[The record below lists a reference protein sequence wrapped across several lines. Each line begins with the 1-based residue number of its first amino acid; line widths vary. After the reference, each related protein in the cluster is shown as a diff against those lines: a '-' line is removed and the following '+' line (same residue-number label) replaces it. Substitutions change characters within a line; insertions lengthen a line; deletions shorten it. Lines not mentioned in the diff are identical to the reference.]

1 MVPKIGTYER
11 LITISSRQDYTPEE
25 LKKIGAF
32 LGVLLGILYD
42 TASPP
47 VMVANCHDDL
57 YGESVSIVT
66 SHYGVPP
73 SARGGSDTDS

>member
-1 MVPKIGTYER
+1 MIPKIGTYER

-32 LGVLLGILYD
+32 LVVLLGILYD
-42 TASPP
+42 TTAPP
-47 VMVANCHDDL
+47 FMVVNNHDDF

-66 SHYGVPP
+66 SHYGVSP
-73 SARGGSDTDS
+73 SARGGFGSDS